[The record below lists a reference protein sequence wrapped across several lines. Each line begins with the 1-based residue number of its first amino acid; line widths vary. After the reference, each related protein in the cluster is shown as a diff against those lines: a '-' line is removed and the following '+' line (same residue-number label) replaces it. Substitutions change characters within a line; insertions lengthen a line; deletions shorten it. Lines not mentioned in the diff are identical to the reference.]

1 MLQLKF
7 YPIFCNFVS
16 YIHSDWILWQSLSY
30 SLVIIM
36 FLYPYA
42 EISEKM
48 KFSLEKINLFIFT
61 NHHSLWYNFTLSN
74 WKSSLYCNWNTHWG
88 CLIYVSFVIWI
99 KLKDIRHFNHV
110 YENSHCSLFKVMYNI
125 VNIVY
130 RYLFVDLCQI

>member
-74 WKSSLYCNWNTHWG
+74 WKSSLLGVKNLLVLLSCNWNTHWG

-99 KLKDIRHFNHV
+99 TLKDIRHFNHV
-110 YENSHCSLFKVMYNI
+110 YENSHCSHF
-125 VNIVY
+125 
-130 RYLFVDLCQI
+130 